1 MDPVTQGGECWLPPC
16 SHALSSLLAPGN
28 HLFSTPVVLP
38 FPEYNMVSACG
49 NVLLLLSNTALE
61 THEVIV
67 LLFFIGSFLF
77 IAE

>member
-1 MDPVTQGGECWLPPC
+1 MRAAPAAMLFHHPW
-16 SHALSSLLAPGN
+16 LLASI
-28 HLFSTPVVLP
+28 LSIPVVLP
-38 FPEYNMVSACG
+38 FPECNMVSAFG
-49 NVLLLLSNTALE
+49 NVLLLLSNTACE